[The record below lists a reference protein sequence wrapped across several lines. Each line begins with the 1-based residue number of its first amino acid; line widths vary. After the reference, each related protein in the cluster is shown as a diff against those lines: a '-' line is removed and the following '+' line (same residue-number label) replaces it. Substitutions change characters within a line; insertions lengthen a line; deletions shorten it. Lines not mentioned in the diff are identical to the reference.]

1 MPEAVV
7 YVVGRKGGRKTARA
21 QVRLYPRDSGGARR
35 VPATHLGWGRPTM
48 ATSAVYYK
56 FRSQREPQR
65 LTFDGTGISVWEL
78 KREILL
84 QNKMGKGTDFDLCVY
99 NADTD
104 EEYKDDN
111 FSIPRATH
119 VTVRRLPASKPGRG
133 TAQLYVTDTMAPTAA
148 AGLDVPAPPPT
159 TTAPSMP
166 YRGPMS
172 KRFDGRDDPATS
184 EPSAPI
190 QSAVIDHQQ
199 DEASKIAAMFQASTE
214 QWEETQERMAHATYR
229 ERSGA
234 PRRGPPTGRYA
245 PPAVERPP
253 PPPGF
258 ICYRCGQK
266 GHWIQDCP
274 TNDNPEYDNR
284 RFKRTTGIPKS
295 MLRTV
300 EQSTAENM
308 TGVMVTPDG
317 SYVIATPDSGSWQR
331 TRARARPLSKTD
343 VYQSMP
349 SDPTLACPLCTK
361 LMRDA
366 VKTSCCQTSFCEE
379 CVQTH
384 LFEHDFVC
392 PECEKRIPDI
402 EMLKIDDVLRKKIRE
417 YVEKAIARSEE
428 AFEQGTGVDE
438 EAAQQAAVSEF
449 AATGQQDKGSSD
461 EPPAAEAAT
470 AAAPPPPPPE
480 NTAAAPAPSGPTFQP
495 QLVQQLVMMLQNP
508 QLPMPMRM
516 QLQMQLQF
524 QQMLFFQ
531 SFAGMPPPPAPDT
544 TKRRHA
550 DEDAT
555 DRHDKQT
562 RLM

>member
-133 TAQLYVTDTMAPTAA
+133 TAQLYVNDTKAPTAA
-148 AGLDVPAPPPT
+148 AAHQVPEPPPT
-159 TTAPSMP
+159 TAAPSMP

-172 KRFDGRDDPATS
+172 KRFDGRDAPATS

-245 PPAVERPP
+245 PPAVERRP
-253 PPPGF
+253 PPPGVF
-258 ICYRCGQK
+258 GGRG
-266 GHWIQDCP
+266 
-274 TNDNPEYDNR
+274 
-284 RFKRTTGIPKS
+284 
-295 MLRTV
+295 
-300 EQSTAENM
+300 
-308 TGVMVTPDG
+308 
-317 SYVIATPDSGSWQR
+317 
-331 TRARARPLSKTD
+331 
-343 VYQSMP
+343 
-349 SDPTLACPLCTK
+349 
-361 LMRDA
+361 
-366 VKTSCCQTSFCEE
+366 
-379 CVQTH
+379 
-384 LFEHDFVC
+384 
-392 PECEKRIPDI
+392 
-402 EMLKIDDVLRKKIRE
+402 
-417 YVEKAIARSEE
+417 
-428 AFEQGTGVDE
+428 
-438 EAAQQAAVSEF
+438 
-449 AATGQQDKGSSD
+449 
-461 EPPAAEAAT
+461 
-470 AAAPPPPPPE
+470 
-480 NTAAAPAPSGPTFQP
+480 GP
-495 QLVQQLVMMLQNP
+495 
-508 QLPMPMRM
+508 
-516 QLQMQLQF
+516 
-524 QQMLFFQ
+524 
-531 SFAGMPPPPAPDT
+531 
-544 TKRRHA
+544 
-550 DEDAT
+550 
-555 DRHDKQT
+555 
-562 RLM
+562 

>member
-1 MPEAVV
+1 MVRQEGDRVPEAGV
-7 YVVGRKGGRKTARA
+7 YVVGRKGGRKTAPA
-21 QVRLYPRDSGGARR
+21 QVPLYPRDRGGARR

-133 TAQLYVTDTMAPTAA
+133 TAQLYVTDTLAPTAA

-172 KRFDGRDDPATS
+172 KRFDGRDAPATS

-234 PRRGPPTGRYA
+234 P
-245 PPAVERPP
+245 V
-253 PPPGF
+253 
-258 ICYRCGQK
+258 
-266 GHWIQDCP
+266 
-274 TNDNPEYDNR
+274 
-284 RFKRTTGIPKS
+284 
-295 MLRTV
+295 
-300 EQSTAENM
+300 
-308 TGVMVTPDG
+308 
-317 SYVIATPDSGSWQR
+317 SY
-331 TRARARPLSKTD
+331 
-343 VYQSMP
+343 
-349 SDPTLACPLCTK
+349 
-361 LMRDA
+361 
-366 VKTSCCQTSFCEE
+366 
-379 CVQTH
+379 TH
-384 LFEHDFVC
+384 LTL
-392 PECEKRIPDI
+392 PT
-402 EMLKIDDVLRKKIRE
+402 
-417 YVEKAIARSEE
+417 KA
-428 AFEQGTGVDE
+428 
-438 EAAQQAAVSEF
+438 
-449 AATGQQDKGSSD
+449 
-461 EPPAAEAAT
+461 
-470 AAAPPPPPPE
+470 
-480 NTAAAPAPSGPTFQP
+480 
-495 QLVQQLVMMLQNP
+495 
-508 QLPMPMRM
+508 
-516 QLQMQLQF
+516 
-524 QQMLFFQ
+524 
-531 SFAGMPPPPAPDT
+531 
-544 TKRRHA
+544 
-550 DEDAT
+550 
-555 DRHDKQT
+555 
-562 RLM
+562 

>member
-133 TAQLYVTDTMAPTAA
+133 TAQLYVTDTLAPTAA

-172 KRFDGRDDPATS
+172 KRFDGRDAPATS

-266 GHWIQDCP
+266 AIGSKTAP
-274 TNDNPEYDNR
+274 
-284 RFKRTTGIPKS
+284 RTTTLSTTTGVLSARRVSQKACS
-295 MLRTV
+295 
-300 EQSTAENM
+300 EQSSS
-308 TGVMVTPDG
+308 P
-317 SYVIATPDSGSWQR
+317 
-331 TRARARPLSKTD
+331 RPKT
-343 VYQSMP
+343 
-349 SDPTLACPLCTK
+349 
-361 LMRDA
+361 
-366 VKTSCCQTSFCEE
+366 
-379 CVQTH
+379 
-384 LFEHDFVC
+384 
-392 PECEKRIPDI
+392 
-402 EMLKIDDVLRKKIRE
+402 
-417 YVEKAIARSEE
+417 
-428 AFEQGTGVDE
+428 
-438 EAAQQAAVSEF
+438 
-449 AATGQQDKGSSD
+449 
-461 EPPAAEAAT
+461 
-470 AAAPPPPPPE
+470 
-480 NTAAAPAPSGPTFQP
+480 
-495 QLVQQLVMMLQNP
+495 
-508 QLPMPMRM
+508 
-516 QLQMQLQF
+516 
-524 QQMLFFQ
+524 
-531 SFAGMPPPPAPDT
+531 
-544 TKRRHA
+544 
-550 DEDAT
+550 
-555 DRHDKQT
+555 
-562 RLM
+562 